1 MYQISE
7 IHPSD
12 KRSQKQ
18 LDSLLQKEGI
28 QRDNN
33 LDYIVGLY
41 DGNYNL
47 LAAGA
52 CFANTLR
59 CLAVDGDHRGEGLM
73 PPVITHLINHQM
85 DRGNA
90 HLFLYT
96 KCENADIFAALGFY
110 EIARVENEVLL
121 MENRKH
127 GFSRFL
133 ENIRSRKTH
142 QKHQTHQKQGKIAA
156 LVVNCNPFTLGHRH
170 LVERAASEN
179 DFVHLF
185 VVSED
190 ISFFPFA
197 DRYNLIKEGCA
208 DFSNVVLHQTG
219 SYMISSAVFP
229 SYFLKDE
236 MAAIEAQAKLDLAIF
251 TQIAA
256 AAGITRRYVGHEPF
270 SVVTGKYNEIM
281 RDKLPLAGIE
291 CIVLPRK
298 EHGGAPISA
307 SSVRKLLHDGCIEDT
322 KALVPETTYRYFF
335 TQNGRDV
342 IGKIQKANNV
352 IHY

>member
-7 IHPSD
+7 IRPSD

-18 LDSLLQKEGI
+18 LDSLLKKEGI

-41 DGNYNL
+41 DGDYNL

-59 CLAVDGDHRGEGLM
+59 CLVVDGERRGEGFM
-73 PPVITHLINHQM
+73 PSIVTHLITRQM
-85 DRGNA
+85 DRGNT

-121 MENRKH
+121 MENQRR

-133 ENIRSRKTH
+133 ENIRSQKTH
-142 QKHQTHQKQGKIAA
+142 QKQSKIAA
-156 LVVNCNPFTLGHRH
+156 LVMNCNPFTLGHRH
-170 LVERAASEN
+170 LVARAACEN
-179 DFVHLF
+179 DCVHLF

-190 ISFFPFA
+190 VSFFPFA
-197 DRYNLIKEGCA
+197 DRYSLVKEGCA

-236 MAAIEAQAKLDLAIF
+236 LAAIEAQAKLDLAIF

-256 AAGITRRYVGHEPF
+256 AAGATRRYVGDEPF

-281 RDKLPLAGIE
+281 RDKLPSAGIE

-298 EHGGAPISA
+298 EHDGAPISA
-307 SSVRKLLHDGCIEDT
+307 SSVRRLLHDGRIEDT

-335 TQNGRDV
+335 SESGLDV
-342 IGKIQKANNV
+342 IAKIQKANGV
-352 IHY
+352 VHY

>member
-1 MYQISE
+1 MAQISE
-7 IHPSD
+7 IRPTD

-18 LDSLLQKEGI
+18 FDSLLQKEGI
-28 QRDNN
+28 RRDNN
-33 LDYIVGLY
+33 LEYIAGLY
-41 DGNYNL
+41 DSEYNL
-47 LAAGA
+47 LGAGA

-59 CLAVDGDHRGEGLM
+59 CLAVDSEHRGEGLM
-73 PPVITHLINHQM
+73 APIVTHLINYQF
-85 DRGNA
+85 DRGNS

-121 MENRKH
+121 MENQKN
-127 GFSRFL
+127 GFSGRFL
-133 ENIRSRKTH
+133 ENIRSQRKP
-142 QKHQTHQKQGKIAA
+142 GKTAA
-156 LVVNCNPFTLGHRH
+156 LVMNCNPFTLGHRY
-170 LVERAASEN
+170 LIEQTASEN
-179 DFVHLF
+179 DVVHLF

-190 ISFFPFA
+190 ASFFPFA
-197 DRYNLIKEGCA
+197 DRYNLVKEGCS
-208 DFSNVVLHQTG
+208 DLSNVILHKTE

-251 TQIAA
+251 TQIAE

-281 RDKLPLAGIE
+281 RSKLPMAGIE
-291 CIVLPRK
+291 CTVLPRK

-307 SSVRKLLHDGCIEDT
+307 SSVRKLLQDGRIEDA

-335 TQNGRDV
+335 TESGLEVIEKLRKEKDV
-342 IGKIQKANNV
+342 V
-352 IHY
+352 HY